1 MQRKHCACEL
11 SAETHSDSSATSS
24 RSSRRSS
31 CVINNSQVNAGSQI
45 APTRLGLN
53 GGDAYLLCH
62 GGLQLGGANI
72 ANYAA
77 VNRCLGLAA
86 GARSLTG
93 RAIGVAGPIVARGAA
108 RFLAEHIELPLAGE
122 AAGCGD

>member
-1 MQRKHCACEL
+1 M
-11 SAETHSDSSATSS
+11 
-24 RSSRRSS
+24 
-31 CVINNSQVNAGSQI
+31 
-45 APTRLGLN
+45 
-53 GGDAYLLCH
+53 GD
-62 GGLQLGGANI
+62 ANI

-93 RAIGVAGPIVARGAA
+93 RAYGVAGPVVTRGAA
-108 RFLAEHIELPLAGE
+108 RFLAEHAIELPLAGE

>member
-1 MQRKHCACEL
+1 M
-11 SAETHSDSSATSS
+11 
-24 RSSRRSS
+24 
-31 CVINNSQVNAGSQI
+31 
-45 APTRLGLN
+45 
-53 GGDAYLLCH
+53 
-62 GGLQLGGANI
+62 GGANI

-93 RAIGVAGPIVARGAA
+93 RAVGVAGPIVARGAA